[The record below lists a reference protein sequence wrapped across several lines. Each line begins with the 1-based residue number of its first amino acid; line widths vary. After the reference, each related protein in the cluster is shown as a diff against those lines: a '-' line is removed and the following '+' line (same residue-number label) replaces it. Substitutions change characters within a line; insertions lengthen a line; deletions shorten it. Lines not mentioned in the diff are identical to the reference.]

1 MSDVKESY
9 QQQDWA
15 KVIQQ
20 GKKLIERDELTENA
34 IKETYLMVGS
44 ALKKVIVSM
53 KQLHGTKK
61 ACSDFLISLDF
72 TIILAIV
79 IGQRETIEAAGQPL
93 NTI

>member
-1 MSDVKESY
+1 MSDVKEAY

-20 GKKLIERDELTENA
+20 GKKLIERNELNENA

-44 ALKKVIVSM
+44 ALKKAIDSM

-61 ACSDFLISLDF
+61 ACNNLISL
-72 TIILAIV
+72 TS
-79 IGQRETIEAAGQPL
+79 P
-93 NTI
+93 